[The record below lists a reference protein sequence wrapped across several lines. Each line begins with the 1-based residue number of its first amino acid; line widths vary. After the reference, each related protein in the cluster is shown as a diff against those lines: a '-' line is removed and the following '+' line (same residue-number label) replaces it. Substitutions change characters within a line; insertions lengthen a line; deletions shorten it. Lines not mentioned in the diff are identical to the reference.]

1 MVYAKG
7 KLFVCDTEEDVKD
20 LPTDRSP
27 GCRARVVSSSALY
40 KLNSAGQWIKQ
51 TSGSSGGQDVSELLA
66 QIGNLEDLS
75 TQSKENLV
83 SALNE
88 LVAQLQGI
96 IDDESTAADKAWSAE
111 KLNGTFNYF
120 DTRIDN
126 LGGIG

>member
-27 GCRARVVSSSALY
+27 GCRARVISSSALY
-40 KLNSAGQWIKQ
+40 KLNSVGQWIKQ

-88 LVAQLQGI
+88 LVAQLQEI
-96 IDDESTAADKAWSAE
+96 IDDESTDADKAWSAE